1 MHEGEENCRK
11 YLKREWNRKEGW
23 GNKDFKKEGA
33 EMGRRGKLLSWFGA
47 GEGGCVRLGE
57 LSKIS

>member
-33 EMGRRGKLLSWFGA
+33 EMVGGGGA
-47 GEGGCVRLGE
+47 SCWVGLGQ
-57 LSKIS
+57 KKGVV

>member
-11 YLKREWNRKEGW
+11 YLKKEWNRKEGW

-33 EMGRRGKLLSWFGA
+33 EMVGGA
-47 GEGGCVRLGE
+47 SCWVGLGQ
-57 LSKIS
+57 KKGVV

>member
-33 EMGRRGKLLSWFGA
+33 EMVGGGKLLGWFRA
-47 GEGGCVRLGE
+47 EEGGCVRLGE
-57 LSKIS
+57 LSKLP